1 MLHFHKTNEFIIVVG
16 GVSTYNFM
24 FYVNV
29 RRLNKCQF
37 ELILCIHMLFSFL
50 SPMLSYFPVF
60 SWSLV
65 DVLTSIVLTGNYKNS
80 SSHTFPF
87 R

>member
-60 SWSLV
+60 F
-65 DVLTSIVLTGNYKNS
+65 VLTGRCVDKDS
-80 SSHTFPF
+80 PD